1 MKGQASEQVQADDV
15 ETGMGPVFALLET
28 RVRWT
33 FTGWDG
39 LELRADE
46 KEVESDAD
54 GAKAKG
60 NESGGG

>member
-1 MKGQASEQVQADDV
+1 MQADDV

-46 KEVESDAD
+46 DDEESDAD
-54 GAKAKG
+54 GDQAEG